1 MEPVVFGKV
10 TNKVYQIST
19 GFHTK
24 KIHFVFAAKRPR
36 NRIFYVIFQKKLK
49 LPTENDYLRDRPGA
63 GSSLS
68 EEPREE
74 VKDSVEASDD
84 HAEDPGVFFSAPFAE
99 ASAAGTVRTVLRG
112 NILP

>member
-1 MEPVVFGKV
+1 MDPVFFGKV

-19 GFHTK
+19 GFQ
-24 KIHFVFAAKRPR
+24 R

-99 ASAAGTVRTVLRG
+99 ASAAGTVRAVLRG